1 MRAILGGQRTVRR
14 KLFIYLFIF
23 PQESVL
29 LKVFFQAQH
38 VTMIFNKNTVEYIG
52 YPCLKLIIQTLQ

>member
-1 MRAILGGQRTVRR
+1 MVRGLLGGSY
-14 KLFIYLFIF
+14 LFIYLSF